1 MNYLEVY
8 FNGILKYSILIQ
20 SEVISI
26 GRSASNDLV
35 IDNMGVS
42 NHHAIIT
49 KKDSFFFIEDLN
61 STNGTFLNNQK
72 ISEQHKIDS
81 QDSIT
86 IGKHTIKFAE
96 WSQAHNTATSTSIQD
111 ASDATVIMKKGIKN
125 KKMPAKNSQ
134 QNSFHLIVSGEKTGI
149 NKLLLTKNNYS
160 IGKTKDNDIRVKG
173 WFFTP
178 AHIAEIEKIGHS
190 FYITPLKKNAVKL
203 NNIKINSSTLLTTA
217 DVIKIKKL
225 TLQFLNN

>member
-8 FNGILKYSILIQ
+8 FNGILKHSIPVQ

-26 GRSASNDLV
+26 GRSSSNDLV

-72 ISEQHKIDS
+72 ISEQKKIDS

-96 WSQAHNTATSTSIQD
+96 WSQSKQSTPNNPILD
-111 ASDATVIMKKGIKN
+111 VSDATVMMKKSVKN
-125 KKMPAKNSQ
+125 KKTPEKSSER
-134 QNSFHLIVSGEKTGI
+134 NSFHLILSGEKTGI
-149 NKLLLTKNNYS
+149 DKLLLTKSSYS
-160 IGKTKDNDIRVKG
+160 IGKAKDNDIRLKG

-203 NNIKINSSTLLTTA
+203 NNSTINSSTALSAT

-225 TLQFLNN
+225 TLRFLSN